1 MVSEFIFR
9 SGLDTNEHVLA
20 TFINSELIL
29 ISTDVM
35 AHYWKEMGHVS
46 YFRRV
51 DIDALL
57 KT

>member
-1 MVSEFIFR
+1 MVTAPFSKLETFAENQSLDIFIQ
-9 SGLDTNEHVLA
+9 SQ
-20 TFINSELIL
+20 LIL
-29 ISTDVM
+29 VSTDLL

-57 KT
+57 QT